1 MTTAPIIIAVRGMR
15 WFKLFFLTIHKRTR
29 VPDKETWL
37 EWTGRYQWEEKEKI
51 TAEHDVYCDP
61 TKDRVS
67 VYVFK
72 DAGYCRYMCIK
83 FFVKHYISLNKEKVS
98 YLNDLFLPHSRR
110 PSAMF
115 THPGARF
122 CHTYT
127 RQEGRVARSGHS
139 WSDL

>member
-1 MTTAPIIIAVRGMR
+1 MFTATRRKIE
-15 WFKLFFLTIHKRTR
+15 FLFTFLKM
-29 VPDKETWL
+29 
-37 EWTGRYQWEEKEKI
+37 Q
-51 TAEHDVYCDP
+51 
-61 TKDRVS
+61 
-67 VYVFK
+67 VFV
-72 DAGYCRYMCIK
+72 ATCTK
-83 FFVKHYISLNKEKVS
+83 FFVKYYIGLNKEKVS
-98 YLNDLFLPHSRR
+98 YLSDLFLPHSRR